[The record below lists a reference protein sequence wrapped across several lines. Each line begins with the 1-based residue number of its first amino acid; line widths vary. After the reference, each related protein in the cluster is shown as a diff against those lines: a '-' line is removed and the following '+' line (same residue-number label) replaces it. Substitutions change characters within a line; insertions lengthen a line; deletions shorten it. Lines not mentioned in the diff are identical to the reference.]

1 MKYESQP
8 AESDNPPFILVVDD
22 KAKNLQLVGSL
33 LEDQG
38 YDIAFAKSGQRA
50 LELADQDPPDL
61 ILLDVMMP
69 GMDGYEVCTKLK
81 QNNALASIPVIFLTA
96 KTETEDIVQAFES
109 GGVDY
114 VTKPF
119 RTGELIAR
127 VATQLNLKQARERL
141 KLSNEELSVRNEELK
156 VLNKKKSEFMGI
168 AAHDLKNPLVAIAGL
183 SGVVKDMVEDG
194 NDPNNRL
201 DEEALEMVQGI
212 EKAST
217 HMFSIVNNLLNTEA
231 LESGHVQLHK
241 EKCDLQKIVSEVVKL
256 GREQVAGKKIELIV
270 ESTGETI
277 VLADPGRLREVVD
290 NLISNAIK
298 FSPCEKRVWVNMS
311 AGGEANNFIR
321 CSVKDEGPGL
331 KPDEMGKLFGK
342 FQKLSA
348 RPTGGETSTGLGLSI
363 VKQLI
368 DLHNGRIWA
377 ESEYGR
383 GCTFIFELPL
393 SENTGRG

>member
-1 MKYESQP
+1 MTSSSQS
-8 AESDNPPFILVVDD
+8 EDSSDPPFILVVDD

-50 LELADQDPPDL
+50 LELVEQDPPDL

-69 GMDGYEVCTKLK
+69 GMDGYEVCATLK
-81 QNNALASIPVIFLTA
+81 KNETVAYIPVIFLTA

-109 GGVDY
+109 GGIDY

-127 VATQLNLKQARERL
+127 VATQLELQRARKRL
-141 KLSNEELSVRNEELK
+141 KKANHELLENNKELEILNE
-156 VLNKKKSEFMGI
+156 KKTEFLGI
-168 AAHDLKNPLVAIAGL
+168 AAHDLKNPLAAIAGL
-183 SGVVKDMVEDG
+183 SGVLNDMVEDEADTK
-194 NDPNNRL
+194 NQL
-201 DEEALEMVQGI
+201 DQEALEMLQGV
-212 EKAST
+212 EKASR

-231 LESGHVQLHK
+231 LESGHVKLDK

-256 GREQVAGKKIELIV
+256 CRGQVATKNIELIV
-270 ESTGETI
+270 ESTGDTTVI
-277 VLADPGRLREVVD
+277 GDQGRLREVVD
-290 NLISNAIK
+290 NLISNAVK
-298 FSPCEKRVWVNMS
+298 FSPGGKRVWVNLS
-311 AGGEANNFIR
+311 GGIESIR
-321 CSVKDEGPGL
+321 CAIKDEGPGL
-331 KPDEMGKLFGK
+331 KPDEMSKLFGK

-377 ESEYGR
+377 ESVHGQ
-383 GCTFIFELPL
+383 GATFSFELPAATGT
-393 SENTGRG
+393 ENV